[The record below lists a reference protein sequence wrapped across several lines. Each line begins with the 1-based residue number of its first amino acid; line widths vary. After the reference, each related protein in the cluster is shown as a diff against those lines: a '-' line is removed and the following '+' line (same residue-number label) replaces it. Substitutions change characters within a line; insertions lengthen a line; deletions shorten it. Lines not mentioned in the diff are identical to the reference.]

1 MKLVSFVIILSILCS
16 LFSFHCS
23 ALAME
28 LDDSIILNKSDS
40 SFDYS
45 FHAEYTP
52 NYHIEEIVEENNIVI
67 YGNYTDFDSS
77 LLYSLT
83 HSKDKICIFY
93 DLDLTDNLSNSHEIM
108 CNNAV
113 IYYYKDDVPHI
124 HSYISNSAE
133 AQELIEDINSY
144 VNEVLLEINDESD
157 RSDISTAFSQYS
169 MYTSGDESF
178 ITIHRG
184 SFRKEEKPYGYID
197 CDYVV
202 QKCVSSDVKNLYITQ
217 ATFSFTP
224 GKMAKDSGN
233 TGYGNWYNSTG
244 YVKVKASAAEGEV
257 GTDQVL
263 NGGTAVFKDAYPITS
278 PQNPPITSS
287 SYRPYQ
293 LPTYLLS
300 AQKDSKD
307 TEKYTW
313 LYTCTYPQSDAYRL
327 NVGYMFEMNNS
338 GHDLLEG
345 DVALRFEYQMT
356 VYKKNIWGNFKQSHT
371 FSGSTFRN
379 HD

>member
-1 MKLVSFVIILSILCS
+1 MRILFFLVALSISLS
-16 LFSFHCS
+16 LLSPLDSVAGILKKGDHLFS
-23 ALAME
+23 
-28 LDDSIILNKSDS
+28 
-40 SFDYS
+40 
-45 FHAEYTP
+45 EYVF
-52 NYHIEEIVEENNIVI
+52 EAVSEVDCRSEENRVI
-67 YGNYTDFDSS
+67 YGNYSDFDYS
-77 LLYSLT
+77 LLYSLI
-83 HSKDKICIFY
+83 HDKDKICIFY
-93 DLDLTDNLSNSHEIM
+93 DLDLTDNLNNSYEIM
-108 CNNAV
+108 QNNAV
-113 IYYYKDDVPHI
+113 VYYYKNNIPHI
-124 HSYISNSAE
+124 SSYISSSIE
-133 AQELIEDINSY
+133 EEYLINDIENY
-144 VNEVLLEINDESD
+144 VNEILSKIDSED
-157 RSDISTAFSQYS
+157 AFSHTPTDFLQS
-169 MYTSGDESF
+169 SLYTTGNEVF
-178 ITIHRG
+178 EPLYAG

-300 AQKDSKD
+300 AQKDPKD

-327 NVGYMFEMNNS
+327 NVGYMFEMNNI
-338 GHDLLEG
+338 GHDLLESK
-345 DVALRFEYQMT
+345 VALSFEYNMT
-356 VYKKNIWGNFKQSHT
+356 VYNDNWWVLFNKNHT
-371 FSGSTFRN
+371 FSGYTFRN